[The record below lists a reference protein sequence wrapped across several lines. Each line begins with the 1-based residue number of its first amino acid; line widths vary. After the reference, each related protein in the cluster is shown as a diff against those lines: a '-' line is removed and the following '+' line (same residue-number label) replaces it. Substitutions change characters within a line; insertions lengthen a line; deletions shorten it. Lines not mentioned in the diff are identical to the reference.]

1 MINLVL
7 LGKHVLYQTEKLYYR
22 KHVLLEIMKLI
33 HKFAHKKNADITGSL
48 QLLASQFSL
57 ES

>member
-7 LGKHVLYQTEKLYYR
+7 LGKHVLYHTEKLYYKEACASR
-22 KHVLLEIMKLI
+22 NYKLI
-33 HKFAHKKNADITGSL
+33 HKFVNTKNSDIAGSL